1 MSTCS
6 TCGRGKTDGEC
17 GYCLGRAMG
26 AEIQRRKYEAE
37 RDYYAAGTGENR
49 RGSSGGG
56 CALLLL
62 AAAASPLAA
71 EAARILL
78 HA

>member
-6 TCGRGKTDGEC
+6 TCGRHKTDSQC

-37 RDYYAAGTGENR
+37 RDHYATGAGASPR
-49 RGSSGGG
+49 RGGGG

-78 HA
+78 